1 MPAASRKGDQG
12 VPHCSGYVIA
22 AGSSD
27 VYINGIA
34 AARQGDIV
42 TGHLLP
48 GLPCPAHA
56 PPIAKGSRT
65 IFVNNRPLAR
75 VGDPVAGCTFIAQ
88 CSPTVFAG

>member
-34 AARQGDIV
+34 AARQGDTV
-42 TGHLLP
+42 TAHLLP

-56 PPIAKGSRT
+56 PPIAQGSRT
-65 IFVNNRPLAR
+65 IFVNNRPLVR

-88 CSPTVFAG
+88 GSPTVFAG